1 MDTQPRR
8 TYTPRQTSVPLEV
21 CLTRQPQRSM
31 PYRAPSTPA
40 TKTHSTSLTV
50 WGVSWGLMLTT
61 ALGGMGTGAGV
72 MALLVPWRVAPEQPA
87 PNNALEPAPQTPQI
101 TARPEVLLA
110 PADNRPLIKQ
120 ILNRGGR
127 TDPFQSL
134 TARSITPIVAPIEQP
149 IAPVQSVSRLS
160 VEATVGRRILPPPEL
175 LPELL
180 PPDITALSTV
190 IEAVP
195 PALPSA
201 PIPSLQAVL
210 PAQEKPVLQDLPETE
225 VLHLTGVAISGETR
239 IAMIQAQSQGP
250 SLSVALGETI
260 DGWQVLEIGFT
271 QVTLI
276 RGAQKQILTV
286 GK

>member
-1 MDTQPRR
+1 
-8 TYTPRQTSVPLEV
+8 
-21 CLTRQPQRSM
+21 
-31 PYRAPSTPA
+31 
-40 TKTHSTSLTV
+40 
-50 WGVSWGLMLTT
+50 
-61 ALGGMGTGAGV
+61 
-72 MALLVPWRVAPEQPA
+72 MALLVPWRVPPEQPA
-87 PNNALEPAPQTPQI
+87 PDDDALKAAPQTPQI
-101 TARPEVLLA
+101 PARPEVLLA

-134 TARSITPIVAPIEQP
+134 TARSITPIALPVEQPIAPVQVEQP

-160 VEATVGRRILPPPEL
+160 VAATVGRRILPPPEL

-180 PPDITALSTV
+180 PPDTTALSTV

-195 PALPSA
+195 PVLPA
-201 PIPSLQAVL
+201 PMPSLQAAL
-210 PAQEKPVLQDLPETE
+210 PAQDILQDLPEMA
-225 VLHLTGVAISGETR
+225 VLRLTGVAISGENQ
-239 IAMIQAQSQGP
+239 IAMIQSRSQGP

-260 DGWQVLEIGFT
+260 DGWQVSEIGFT